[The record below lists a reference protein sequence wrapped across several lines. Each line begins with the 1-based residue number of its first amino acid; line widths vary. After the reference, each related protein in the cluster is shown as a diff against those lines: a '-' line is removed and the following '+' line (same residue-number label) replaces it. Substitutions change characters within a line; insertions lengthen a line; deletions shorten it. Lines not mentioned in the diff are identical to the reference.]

1 MYDWRHLSMNFK
13 YFKKWLNF
21 LPLSQS
27 IFLLLVMSIS
37 QSSNALAQTTKGGI
51 DWIIVV
57 DTSASM
63 RGAGGTKNIFTQV
76 KNSITE
82 FVNTARLGDTVTIY
96 SFDSDVTLQAQEI
109 TIASNPERGRLKKII
124 NDLKADGVRTH
135 TGKAVQQALK
145 TSARLNQRAD
155 AANRTVSIVFLTD
168 GLEDVQ
174 GIPHPIPIPQSNQ
187 LLREQQCKPYV
198 FFVSLGQKEHEN
210 QLNEFANNPAL
221 CGKGR
226 VLRDPG
232 GVQLNKLA
240 QNIRPSLIKP
250 QIDVSLSTTDLSPAL
265 PGTVTK
271 SININSVSNVKTK
284 VKLQLK
290 DIEKS
295 GISLVSPTTIDLIA
309 NKEIAIPVS
318 LQIPVNAQGGTR
330 KLRLVLQAT
339 NKVVAPQMIDLS
351 LTIKPKLSLQPNNL
365 DFGSVEAG
373 ENSQTQTVVV
383 RSNISGTASLQLQ
396 GNSKDVSL
404 KKPPANISL
413 AVGETKIPIQFEVAD
428 SSFEGKRTFNVV
440 ITPNSQLASS
450 LNVQAQMQIL
460 MPLRRKIMIW
470 LLLVLLLFLIA
481 LTVICLIQRKTP
493 WELSQEIRTR
503 NHLEGELELLE
514 PSPTSPEE
522 QYISLT
528 HQNKQKV
535 NLSELVPVI
544 TATNCDAELVII
556 WQSGKKYVYI
566 RSLQGVI
573 FVNNKKITA
582 YQLYDEDTIQFGNVK
597 LRFNWIGNQ
606 RPYEQ
611 NSGLANF

>member
-1 MYDWRHLSMNFK
+1 MNYK
-13 YFKKWLNF
+13 YFKKWLRF

-27 IFLLLVMSIS
+27 IFILLVMSIS
-37 QSSNALAQTTKGGI
+37 QFSSALAQTTKGGI

-63 RGAGGTKNIFTQV
+63 RGAGGTKDIFNQV
-76 KNSITE
+76 KNSVTE

-96 SFDSDVTLQAQEI
+96 NFDSDVTLQAQEI
-109 TIASNPERGRLKKII
+109 TITSNPDRGKLKKII

-145 TSARLNQRAD
+145 TSAVLNQRAD
-155 AANRTVSIVFLTD
+155 ANNRTVSIVLLTD

-174 GIPHPIPIPQSNQ
+174 GIPNPIRIPQSNQ

-240 QNIRPSLIKP
+240 QNIRPALIKP
-250 QIDVSLSTTDLSPAL
+250 QIDVSLSNIDSPPAL

-271 SININSVSNVKTK
+271 PIDINSVSNVNTK
-284 VKLQLK
+284 VNLQLQ
-290 DIEKS
+290 DLDKS
-295 GISLVSPTTIDLIA
+295 GISLASPSTIDLIA
-309 NKEIAIPVS
+309 NQKRAIPVS
-318 LQIPVNAQGGTR
+318 LRIPANAQGGNR
-330 KLRLVLQAT
+330 RLRLVLKATDQALASQ
-339 NKVVAPQMIDLS
+339 VIDLS
-351 LTIKPKLSLQPNNL
+351 LTIKPELSLQPNNL

-373 ENSQTQTVVV
+373 KNSQIQTVIV

-396 GNSKDVSL
+396 GNFKNISL
-404 KKPPANISL
+404 KQPPANISL

-428 SSFEGKRTFNVV
+428 SSFEGKRSFNVV
-440 ITPNSQLASS
+440 ITPNSQLATPLSTT
-450 LNVQAQMQIL
+450 VQMQIL
-460 MPLRRKIMIW
+460 MPLGRKIIIF
-470 LLLVLLLFLIA
+470 LLLILLLFLIV

-493 WELSQEIRTR
+493 WELTQEIRTR

-514 PSPTSPEE
+514 PLPTSPEE

-528 HQNKQKV
+528 HQHRQKV
-535 NLSELVPVI
+535 NLSELIPAI
-544 TATNCDAELVII
+544 AATNCDAELVII

-566 RSLQGVI
+566 RSIKSVI
-573 FVNNKKITA
+573 FVNNEKITT
-582 YQLYDEDTIQFGNVK
+582 YQLYDEDTIQLGDVK

>member
-1 MYDWRHLSMNFK
+1 MNYK
-13 YFKKWLNF
+13 YFKKWLRF

-27 IFLLLVMSIS
+27 IFILLVMSIS
-37 QSSNALAQTTKGGI
+37 QFSSASAQTAKGGI

-63 RGAGGTKNIFTQV
+63 RGAGGTKDIFNQV

-96 SFDSDVTLQAQEI
+96 NFDSDVTLQAQEI
-109 TIASNPERGRLKKII
+109 TITSNPDRGKLKKII

-145 TSARLNQRAD
+145 TSAVLNQRAD
-155 AANRTVSIVFLTD
+155 ANNRTVSIVLLTD

-174 GIPHPIPIPQSNQ
+174 GIPNPIRIPQSNQ

-232 GVQLNKLA
+232 GVQLNRLA
-240 QNIRPSLIKP
+240 QNIRPALIKP
-250 QIDVSLSTTDLSPAL
+250 QIDVSLSNINSPPAL

-271 SININSVSNVKTK
+271 PIDINSVSNVNTK
-284 VKLQLK
+284 VNLQLQ
-290 DIEKS
+290 DLDKS
-295 GISLVSPTTIDLIA
+295 GISLASPSTIDLTA
-309 NKEIAIPVS
+309 NQKKSIPIS
-318 LQIPVNAQGGTR
+318 LQIPTNAQGGNR
-330 KLRLVLQAT
+330 RLRLVLKAT
-339 NKVVAPQMIDLS
+339 DKAIASQVIDLS
-351 LTIKPKLSLQPNNL
+351 LTIKPELSLQPNNL

-373 ENSQTQTVVV
+373 KNSQIQTVIV

-396 GNSKDVSL
+396 GNFKNISL
-404 KKPPANISL
+404 KQPPANISL

-428 SSFEGKRTFNVV
+428 SSFEGKRSFNVV
-440 ITPNSQLASS
+440 ITPNSQLASPLS
-450 LNVQAQMQIL
+450 TTVQMQIL
-460 MPLRRKIMIW
+460 MPLGRKIIIS
-470 LLLVLLLFLIA
+470 LLLILLLFLIV

-493 WELSQEIRTR
+493 WELTQEIRTR

-514 PSPTSPEE
+514 PLPTSPEE

-528 HQNKQKV
+528 HQHQQKV
-535 NLSELVPVI
+535 NLSELIPAI
-544 TATNCDAELVII
+544 AATNCDAELVII

-566 RSLQGVI
+566 RSKKGAI
-573 FVNNKKITA
+573 FVNNEKINT
-582 YQLYDEDTIQFGNVK
+582 YQLYDEDNIQIGDVK